1 VPLAGIRYAR
11 RASAGM
17 LAQLA
22 VVLLLYQLASNLGD
36 SDAQQ
41 FGILVVLNDS
51 LALKAEEE
59 VLLVAILERIEAG
72 LLLFIVQLALLI
84 LVESGGD
91 KILART
97 HCAIAVQIEGR
108 VRPELVLPRLQQLSL
123 CGAPL
128 AWSARGS
135 PALWQSYI

>member
-1 VPLAGIRYAR
+1 
-11 RASAGM
+11 M

-22 VVLLLYQLASNLGD
+22 IVLLLYQLASDLGD
-36 SDAQQ
+36 SDAEQL
-41 FGILVVLNDS
+41 GILVVLNDS

-128 AWSARGS
+128 PWSARGS
-135 PALWQSYI
+135 PALWQDYI